1 VTPVDL
7 GRFEVL
13 TFDCYG
19 TLIDWETGIVAA
31 LRDVA
36 SWPVADDELLERF
49 GQHEAEAEAGEYRP
63 YREVLAAAARGIAR
77 DTRVELTEEAAA
89 RFGGSV
95 GDWPAFPDSP
105 GSLRRLTGRYRLG
118 VVTNCDEDL
127 FAESNQRLG
136 VRFDWVITAQR
147 VRSYKPNPRHF
158 EVALE
163 EIGLPRERVLH
174 VAQSLFHD
182 HVPAKGLGLSTVWID
197 RRAGRPGSGAT
208 PRAEA
213 IPDAVYPSLAAFADA
228 AVGGTM
234 PPPGKEGS

>member
-1 VTPVDL
+1 MTPVDL

-49 GQHEAEAEAGEYRP
+49 AQHEAEAEAGEYRP
-63 YREVLAAAARGIAR
+63 YREVVAAAARGIAR

-105 GSLRRLTGRYRLG
+105 GSLRRLAGRYRLG

-127 FAESNQRLG
+127 FAASNQRLG